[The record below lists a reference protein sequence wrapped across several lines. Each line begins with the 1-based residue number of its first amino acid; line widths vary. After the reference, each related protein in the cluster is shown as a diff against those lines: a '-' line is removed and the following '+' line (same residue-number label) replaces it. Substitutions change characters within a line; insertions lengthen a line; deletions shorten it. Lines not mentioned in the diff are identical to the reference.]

1 MGRVIVTSPI
11 NHKKPLTE
19 KFSEMKSYTF
29 IVERTETGYSAYAKD
44 DGINAITVGSTIKE
58 IKLNALESLN
68 LLFEHN
74 GKKPVG
80 PENII
85 IQLDIPQFFEY
96 YKVINAKAFSE
107 RVGINTQLLNQ
118 YIKGSKVPSEKQVA
132 KIASGL
138 REVGKELMELD
149 YA

>member
-1 MGRVIVTSPI
+1 
-11 NHKKPLTE
+11 
-19 KFSEMKSYTF
+19 MKSYTF
-29 IVERTETGYSAYAKD
+29 IVERTDTGYSAYAKD
-44 DGINAITVGSTIKE
+44 DSINVVTVGSTITE
-58 IKLNALESLN
+58 IKSNALEALN

-74 GKKPVG
+74 GKKQVE
-80 PENII
+80 PENIV
-85 IQLDIPQFFEY
+85 IQLHVPQFFDY
-96 YKVINAKAFSE
+96 YKIINAKAFSE

>member
-1 MGRVIVTSPI
+1 M
-11 NHKKPLTE
+11 KKY
-19 KFSEMKSYTF
+19 KF
-29 IVERTETGYSAYAKD
+29 IVEKTNTGFSAYSADFEEYPA
-44 DGINAITVGSTIKE
+44 ATTGSTITE
-58 IKLNALESLN
+58 IKANALEALN
-68 LLFEHN
+68 LLFDYD
-74 GKKPVG
+74 GKKQIAAEQIV
-80 PENII
+80 

-118 YIKGSKVPSEKQVA
+118 YIKGSKVPSDKQVG

-138 REVGKELMELD
+138 SEVGKELMELD